1 MAFNPG
7 NILTILK
14 ASSAVTGIIGTTPRV
29 YPLVLPSSPTLPA
42 VTYNQVGRAINRVAN
57 LQSERWQI
65 DCWALTFGASY
76 SLANAVEEALQ
87 SYVGKISGV
96 RIEDVRFIN
105 RVSTYESASG
115 YYRHMLEFRT
125 VTI

>member
-7 NILTILK
+7 NIITILK
-14 ASSAVTGIIGTTPRV
+14 TSSAVTGIIGTTPRV
-29 YPLVLPSSPTLPA
+29 YPLVLPSAPTLPA

-57 LQSERWQI
+57 LQSEQWQI
-65 DCWALTFGASY
+65 DCWATTFGASY

>member
-42 VTYNQVGRAINRVAN
+42 VTYNQVGRAINRVGN

-65 DCWALTFGASY
+65 DCWATTFGASY

-125 VTI
+125 VTL